1 MNNQEKTEAAFLEH
15 KEMIMILLRNTHSEG
30 VRRKEVGVSFEDW
43 LSIMAFENIT
53 RGRNL

>member
-30 VRRKEVGVSFEDW
+30 VRRKEVSISFEDW

-53 RGRNL
+53 RGMNI